1 MANARIEFK
10 IGNLEFVGEGEQ
22 DWVTSQLDKMLE
34 RLPNLINERKVSSV
48 KVESAEVLKQ
58 EITDITPTL
67 FSDSQSRKITS
78 NNVTENL
85 STFLRKRDAVDKQ
98 RRKFLGTAVWLQ
110 QNGKQLIKTKEVTD
124 ALRAARQVKITNPSH
139 QLNQNI
145 SQGFCQ
151 KEGNGFYVTPEGVE
165 NIL

>member
-1 MANARIEFK
+1 MANGRLEFK

-22 DWVTSQLDKMLE
+22 DWVTDQLDKMLE
-34 RLPNLINERKVSSV
+34 RLPDLVNQSKKTVQKTDVIKTTAEP
-48 KVESAEVLKQ
+48 VEQSHP
-58 EITDITPTL
+58 TDL
-67 FSDSQSRKITS
+67 FSTPKPTTKRAIP
-78 NNVTENL
+78 ENL
-85 STFLRKRDAVDKQ
+85 STFLRSKDCIDKQ

-110 QNGKQLIKTKEVTD
+110 LNGKQRIKTKEVTD

-151 KEGNGFYVTPEGVE
+151 KEGNGFYVTPQGVE
-165 NIL
+165 NIM

>member
-1 MANARIEFK
+1 MANARLEIK
-10 IGNLEFVGEGEQ
+10 IGNIEFVGEGEQ
-22 DWVTSQLDKMLE
+22 DWVTEQLDKMLE
-34 RLPNLINERKVSSV
+34 RLPDLVNESKKSVPKIEAVKVSEQPSAQIQPTDLFSV
-48 KVESAEVLKQ
+48 
-58 EITDITPTL
+58 TTPTP
-67 FSDSQSRKITS
+67 QRAIP
-78 NNVTENL
+78 ENL
-85 STFLRKRDAVDKQ
+85 STFLRKKDAIDKQ

-145 SQGFCQ
+145 AQGFCQ
-151 KEGNGFYVTPEGVE
+151 KEGGGFYVTPQGVE

>member
-1 MANARIEFK
+1 MANGRLEFK
-10 IGNLEFVGEGEQ
+10 IGNIEFIGEGEQ
-22 DWVTSQLDKMLE
+22 EWVTLQLEKMLE
-34 RLPNLINERKVSSV
+34 RIPDLQKENPTKVIKSQPETDTSEAMLPSNSGG
-48 KVESAEVLKQ
+48 
-58 EITDITPTL
+58 DL
-67 FSDSQSRKITS
+67 FSTPKTTQRAIP
-78 NNVTENL
+78 ENL
-85 STFLRKRDAVDKQ
+85 STFLRSKDCIDKQ

-151 KEGNGFYVTPEGVE
+151 KEGNGFYVTPQGVD
-165 NIL
+165 NII

>member
-1 MANARIEFK
+1 MANARLEFK

-22 DWVTSQLDKMLE
+22 DWVTEQLDKMLE
-34 RLPNLINERKVSSV
+34 RLPDLVNQSKKSIPLAAELPKSS
-48 KVESAEVLKQ
+48 EA
-58 EITDITPTL
+58 ITPAKHPSDL
-67 FSDSQSRKITS
+67 FSGKPTSQRAIP
-78 NNVTENL
+78 ENL
-85 STFLRKRDAVDKQ
+85 STFLRKKDAVDKQ

-110 QNGKQLIKTKEVTD
+110 ENGKERIKTKEVTD

-145 SQGFCQ
+145 AQGFCQ
-151 KEGNGFYVTPEGVE
+151 KEGNGFYVTPQGVE